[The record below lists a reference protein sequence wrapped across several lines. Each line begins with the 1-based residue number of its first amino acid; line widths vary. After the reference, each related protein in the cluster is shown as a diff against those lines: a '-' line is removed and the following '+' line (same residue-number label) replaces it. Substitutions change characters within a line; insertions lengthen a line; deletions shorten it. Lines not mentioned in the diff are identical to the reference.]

1 MTDMR
6 QIQCFVMYHSFYCTC
21 ANCSVFCRSES
32 FIIWF
37 NSNSCCHHAWGTEKM
52 TMTLN
57 HSLTRS
63 FDLLD
68 ETLWVWENFSKSW
81 DTSQALNSMTKFIMV
96 WSSTIAGSTKTEA
109 QSFHVED
116 SFPITSSWISRNCHI
131 TDPLGELQRSYSFYS
146 CYIYMDQTASYL
158 TVSIIKTSM
167 LSFSSFP
174 SLPLSWLHIS

>member
-1 MTDMR
+1 MHVIYWILLCNLNIPHYKNGSIQTVIILLITNVIQLMTDMR
-6 QIQCFVMYHSFYCTC
+6 QIQCFVMYHSYYRTC

-57 HSLTRS
+57 NSLTRS

-81 DTSQALNSMTKFIMV
+81 DSQALNSITKIYNGLV
-96 WSSTIAGSTKTEA
+96 KYYSCRIHQNWSSK
-109 QSFHVED
+109 
-116 SFPITSSWISRNCHI
+116 
-131 TDPLGELQRSYSFYS
+131 LS
-146 CYIYMDQTASYL
+146 CGR
-158 TVSIIKTSM
+158 
-167 LSFSSFP
+167 
-174 SLPLSWLHIS
+174 